1 LNLKPDIK
9 PNITIKLIA
18 YLLIVSVLPLLAY
31 AVISFD
37 MVKRTMLDMASG
49 YSAQLV
55 SNQRDYLLLQ
65 TAQIESLA
73 ARIAS
78 IEEIGM
84 AIANVDTTQKS
95 ERNSYDE
102 LSAQVGIRQSLNAYT
117 NLKGLVSIDLFT
129 AKGNRFYVGDT
140 LAVPV
145 VNDAQRQRIYDAA
158 VKSQQSLIWLGVE
171 DNLNTA
177 SPVRKVLAAVKVI
190 RRYSEEKQDSVVAGM
205 LLINYSTDYLAENFS
220 RLDLGREAYLMVTD
234 AKGRL
239 VYAPANDQIGQIAP
253 PELANLQ
260 NTAKSGGAGSGSNAG
275 IADVQ
280 LRKHNALV
288 SYSCTADG
296 LWCVFGVIPKQT
308 LLAPVNRIALLAT
321 IVMLLC
327 FAVIALAGRH
337 FKRNIVEPVRAIS
350 DGFRLLQENKFD
362 ISQPLPLPHGKD
374 EITELVAWF
383 NAFLETLQMRQRH
396 EQELIQSEYKFSAI
410 FQLSPMA
417 LALIRIENGEFVDV
431 NNFWLL
437 QFGFRR
443 EDVVGKTSRD
453 FNLWVDLKEREKMV
467 HALQSANILNRF
479 EVHQRRKDGRIIT
492 CELFG
497 RPIEFQHEMLYIF
510 CCVDITRQREVE
522 QEIREINQQLESRV
536 HSRTITLEQT
546 NRELAAAMNT
556 LNSTKDE
563 LVRSEKMAALGALVA
578 GIAHELNTPIG
589 NSVTVASTL
598 QDESGTLRAELQ
610 SGKLRRSTIEYYLST
625 VTTGTE
631 LLMRNL
637 GSAHE
642 LISSFKQVTVDQS
655 SNQRRP
661 FMLKET
667 LEEIIATLV
676 PMYKKTG
683 HSLQCE
689 LASGIMMDSYPG
701 PLGQVLTNFVTN
713 ALSHAFEGRS
723 KGQMKLTA
731 HPLDGGLVE
740 IIFSD
745 DGLGIPDEHQ
755 SRVFDPFFTTKLGK
769 GGSGLGMSI
778 AYNIVTSILGGT
790 ISLQSKLG
798 EGSSFILVLPLCAP
812 VLQGEA
818 AQEFHGV

>member
-1 LNLKPDIK
+1 MKIK

-65 TAQIESLA
+65 TGQIESLA

-78 IEEIGM
+78 IEEIGT
-84 AIANVDTTQKS
+84 AIANIDAAQKS

-140 LAVPV
+140 LTVPV
-145 VNDAQRQRIYDAA
+145 VNEAQRQRIYDVA
-158 VKSQQSLIWLGVE
+158 VKSSQSLLWLGVE

-177 SPVRKVLAAVKVI
+177 SPLRKVLTAVKVI
-190 RRYSEEKQDSVVAGM
+190 RRYSEEKQDSQAVGM
-205 LLINYSTDYLAENFS
+205 LLINYSTDYLADNFS

-239 VYAPANDQIGQIAP
+239 VYAPEHADIGKTAP
-253 PELANLQ
+253 AELENLQ
-260 NTAKSGGAGSGSNAG
+260 KINQVSTRNTNNTNSGS
-275 IADVQ
+275 VHLQ
-280 LRKHNALV
+280 LGEHNALV
-288 SYSCTADG
+288 NYSCTADG
-296 LWCVFGVIPKQT
+296 AWCVFGVIPKQT

-321 IVMLLC
+321 IVMLIC
-327 FAVIALAGRH
+327 FVVITLAGRH
-337 FKRNIVEPVRAIS
+337 FKRNMVAPVKAIS
-350 DGFRLLQENKFD
+350 DGFRHLQENKFD
-362 ISQPLPLPHGKD
+362 ISKPLPLPAGKD

-437 QFGFRR
+437 QFGFQR
-443 EDVVGKTSRD
+443 EDVTGKTSRD
-453 FNLWVDLKEREKMV
+453 FRLWVDLREREKMV
-467 HALQSANILNRF
+467 AALQTAKILDRF
-479 EVHQRRKDGRIIT
+479 EVRQRRKDGRIIT

-522 QEIREINQQLESRV
+522 QQIREINQELESRV

-546 NRELAAAMNT
+546 NSELAAAMNT
-556 LNSTKDE
+556 LNRTKDE

-598 QDESGTLRAELQ
+598 QDESSTLRAELQ
-610 SGKLRRSTIEYYLST
+610 SGKLRRTTIEYYLST
-625 VTTGTE
+625 ITTGTE

-683 HSLQCE
+683 HSMQCE

-731 HPLDGGLVE
+731 RPLKTGLVE

-745 DGLGIPDEHQ
+745 DGIGIPDEHQ

-778 AYNIVTSILGGT
+778 AYNIVTSILGGS

-812 VLQGEA
+812 VLQAEA
-818 AQEFHGV
+818 DPESHD